1 MGALNSAW
9 NTIKHMPRKRLMIL
23 VAGVAGLVSLIVIFT
38 SRGKGQAQRY
48 SAMKDGIL
56 ASGMSSKEV
65 FNNERSAQYNAMRW
79 LESVDKASPGDPF
92 LLQRYA
98 LAVLFYST
106 SGTDEQVA
114 PVGGWKV
121 QTNWM
126 TDKGYCSWFGVECGM
141 KGPEFDGNDEITK
154 LALPNNLLHG
164 TLPSEI
170 RSLSQLIVLDF
181 TDNLLSSTI
190 PLELLSMNSLQYLL
204 LGKNQLQ
211 GSLPEDRW
219 DDANNLRELDLGH
232 NDFHGTLPLMLF
244 LLTDLRKLG
253 LEYNQFEGQL
263 PNAVAS
269 LKRLCKCFVEG
280 LGTLRDESVCDF

>member
-1 MGALNSAW
+1 
-9 NTIKHMPRKRLMIL
+9 
-23 VAGVAGLVSLIVIFT
+23 
-38 SRGKGQAQRY
+38 
-48 SAMKDGIL
+48 
-56 ASGMSSKEV
+56 
-65 FNNERSAQYNAMRW
+65 
-79 LESVDKASPGDPF
+79 
-92 LLQRYA
+92 
-98 LAVLFYST
+98 
-106 SGTDEQVA
+106 
-114 PVGGWKV
+114 
-121 QTNWM
+121 M

-141 KGPEFDGNDEITK
+141 KDPKFDGNDEITK
-154 LALPNNLLHG
+154 LSLPNNLLKG

-190 PLELLSMNSLQYLL
+190 PLELLSMNSLQYLH

-232 NDFHGTLPLMLF
+232 NDFHGTLPIMLF

-253 LEYNQFEGQL
+253 LEYNRFMGEL

-269 LKRLCKCFVEG
+269 LQRLCKC
-280 LGTLRDESVCDF
+280 LGEDLGMRRDETVRYF